1 MIQIVSEKYLST
13 ARDIVQNAKK
23 IYFTIRKTKN
33 RKHISRGV
41 SVRVCVRVCV
51 CKYLDNK
58 CSGVFYSIRKVPA
71 TSNKDSLKVICLCQ
85 PFLMENFRYA
95 KVGKENI

>member
-1 MIQIVSEKYLST
+1 MITPTL
-13 ARDIVQNAKK
+13 
-23 IYFTIRKTKN
+23 KN
-33 RKHISRGV
+33 RGLSFLGELQNNSDTCSAFY
-41 SVRVCVRVCV
+41 SVCGCVCVFACV